1 MLCEKKC
8 VLDLFSHL
16 KKNRNIFQYSA
27 VRKKVCVWFFVSLKI
42 IRLNCCV
49 CRSRFVGPRISLH
62 AVLCVRVSVWFFFS
76 RQKQKTL
83 LVPCVCS
90 SIPEPKNTFRTFF
103 LRENSDTHS
112 HIHKTYIVYTY
123 RSCVCEGVYQIFS
136 LKKNTRKVLCECV
149 FLWMCECIHWCAKV
163 FVHACMCVCVG
174 VCVRVCV
181 WLCVC
186 VCVRVW
192 VCACAFVCGNMYE
205 EIICVALFNLKMNMK
220 IRKYVHVYTHV
231 YT

>member
-1 MLCEKKC
+1 MCLSASTRWPLNIFAYSAVCEKVFSLKKNTLQLLC
-8 VLDLFSHL
+8 VSVCLDSCPLNIFAYSAVWEKVCFGFVFSS

-27 VRKKVCVWFFVSLKI
+27 VRKKVCVWFFVSLKT

-123 RSCVCEGVYQIFS
+123 RSCVCEGVYQIFFF
-136 LKKNTRKVLCECV
+136 KKIRVKCYVSVCFCECV
-149 FLWMCECIHWCAKV
+149 NVYIDVLKCL
-163 FVHACMCVCVG
+163 CM
-174 VCVRVCV
+174 RVCV
-181 WLCVC
+181 
-186 VCVRVW
+186 
-192 VCACAFVCGNMYE
+192 
-205 EIICVALFNLKMNMK
+205 
-220 IRKYVHVYTHV
+220 YV
-231 YT
+231 